1 MERKIRILLTTLLL
15 ISASLFSGC
24 STVNFSIEDTIKPPE
39 GKNIAV
45 KGTWK
50 IQNYILTDNSSQ
62 VPEKQEKYEQ
72 FIGKEA
78 VFDNEVSAIYK
89 DVCINPQY
97 KSIRTSVGTFIQN
110 KYRISEDILGITT
123 ENVNV
128 VTITTDNQLFHEL
141 IVTDANTAYVYM
153 EGGFLALKRISVDID
168 EKIRAESLGSVGLD
182 IDSGGDY
189 KEDPLLRSGVLMGIR
204 SPDNTYHTL
213 WLYFKN
219 REIKAKLYTS
229 QLVVPRAKG
238 FWEIGSIYTD
248 DSVSIYAE
256 PFADLSQKQK
266 SKTMSKINTINIKS
280 DSKVLFV
287 GNDYIGI
294 ESDMRLGVL
303 PIDNLGTKKPV
314 LLSDIIEGDS
324 ANILKQSAEAFI
336 SSLDREKVSKL
347 NHQPQESNFTLQRRN
362 GHWIMKSRLYYKDT
376 SSNKKYED
384 FDVKQMVPS
393 KLIHYDEMNIPWNE
407 IKFRAPWTRD
417 AYMSPNKDILILVS
431 EDNIIVYT
439 VQNKNTINKQLL
451 KIPLKN
457 GESIIMTEWSTG
469 KYADMWGEF
478 ADTAFDNSYDNGEF

>member
-1 MERKIRILLTTLLL
+1 MAKKIRVLLTILLL
-15 ISASLFSGC
+15 ITASLFSGC
-24 STVNFSIEDTIKPPE
+24 SSINFSIEDTIKPPE

-50 IQNYILTDNSSQ
+50 IQNYILTDNSSLT
-62 VPEKQEKYEQ
+62 PEKQEKYEQ

-78 VFDNEVSAIYK
+78 VFDNEVGAIFK

-97 KSIRTSVGTFIQN
+97 KSIRTSAGAFIQN
-110 KYRISEDILGITT
+110 KYRVSEDVLGITT

-182 IDSGGDY
+182 IDSGDY
-189 KEDPLLRSGVLMGIR
+189 KEDPLLRSGVLLGIR
-204 SPDNTYHTL
+204 SADNTYHTL

-219 REIKAKLYTS
+219 RETKAKLYTN
-229 QLVVPRAKG
+229 QLIVPRAKG
-238 FWEIGSIYTD
+238 FWEIGFIPTNNEIN
-248 DSVSIYAE
+248 IYAE
-256 PFADLSQKQK
+256 PFAELSKKHQTKLVSRINMINK
-266 SKTMSKINTINIKS
+266 KPNSKI
-280 DSKVLFV
+280 LFV

-303 PIDNLGTKKPV
+303 PIDNLATKKPV
-314 LLSDIIEGDS
+314 LLSDIIEGGS
-324 ANILKQSAEAFI
+324 TKTLKQSAEVFI
-336 SSLDREKVSKL
+336 SSLDSKRADGL
-347 NHQPQESNFTLQRRN
+347 NRQPQEDNFTLQRRN

-376 SSNKKYED
+376 SGDRKYED
-384 FDVKQMVPS
+384 FDLKQMVPS

-407 IKFRAPWTRD
+407 IKSRVPWTKD
-417 AYMSPNKDILILVS
+417 AYMSPNKDIAMLVS
-431 EDNIIVYT
+431 EDYIIVYT
-439 VQNKNTINKQLL
+439 VQNKNAISKQLL
-451 KIPLKN
+451 KIPLRE
-457 GESIIMTEWSTG
+457 GESIIMTEWATG

-478 ADTAFDNSYDNGEF
+478 AETAFDNSYDNGEF

>member
-1 MERKIRILLTTLLL
+1 MAKKIRVLLTILLL

-24 STVNFSIEDTIKPPE
+24 SSVNFSIEDTIKPPE

-50 IQNYILTDNSSQ
+50 IQNYILTDNSSLI
-62 VPEKQEKYEQ
+62 PGKQEKYEQ

-89 DVCINPQY
+89 EVCINPQY
-97 KSIRTSVGTFIQN
+97 KSIRTSAGTFIQN
-110 KYRISEDILGITT
+110 KYRISEDVLGITT
-123 ENVNV
+123 ENVNI

-182 IDSGGDY
+182 IDSGDY
-189 KEDPLLRSGVLMGIR
+189 KEDPLLRSGVLLGIR
-204 SPDNTYHTL
+204 SADNNYRTL

-219 REIKAKLYTS
+219 RETKAKLYTS

-238 FWEIGSIYTD
+238 FWEIGSVAIDNT
-248 DSVSIYAE
+248 VNIYAE
-256 PFADLSQKQK
+256 PFADLTKKQQ
-266 SKTMSKINTINIKS
+266 SKILSKINMINKKP
-280 DSKVLFV
+280 DSKILFV

-303 PIDNLGTKKPV
+303 PIDNLATKKPV
-314 LLSDIIEGDS
+314 LLSDIIEGAS
-324 ANILKQSAEAFI
+324 ANTLKQSAEVFI
-336 SSLDREKVSKL
+336 SSLDSKRANKL
-347 NHQPQESNFTLQRRN
+347 NHQPEEDNFTLQRRN

-376 SSNKKYED
+376 SGDKKYED
-384 FDVKQMVPS
+384 FDLKQMVPP
-393 KLIHYDEMNIPWNE
+393 KLIHYDEMNVPWNE
-407 IKFRAPWTRD
+407 IKSRSPWTRD
-417 AYMSPNKDILILVS
+417 AYMSPNKDIVILAS

-439 VQNKNTINKQLL
+439 VQNKNTITKQLL
-451 KIPLKN
+451 KIPLIK
-457 GESIIMTEWSTG
+457 GESIIMTEWATG

>member
-1 MERKIRILLTTLLL
+1 MAKKIRVFLTIFLLVTV
-15 ISASLFSGC
+15 SLFTGC
-24 STVNFSIEDTIKPPE
+24 SSINFSIEDTIKPPE
-39 GKNIAV
+39 GENIAV

-50 IQNYILTDNSSQ
+50 IQNYILT
-62 VPEKQEKYEQ
+62 EKNLVTDKNQEKYSL

-97 KSIRTSVGTFIQN
+97 KSIRTSAGTFIQN
-110 KYRISEDILGITT
+110 KYRISEDVLGIIS

-182 IDSGGDY
+182 IDTGDY
-189 KEDPLLRSGVLMGIR
+189 KEDPLLRSGVLLGIR
-204 SPDNTYHTL
+204 SADNKYRTL

-219 REIKAKLYTS
+219 RETKAKLYTS

-238 FWEIGSIYTD
+238 FWEIGSVATD
-248 DSVSIYAE
+248 NMINIYAE
-256 PFADLSQKQK
+256 PFTDESQKQQ
-266 SKTMSKINTINIKS
+266 SKIMSKINMINKKP
-280 DSKVLFV
+280 DSKILFV

-294 ESDMRLGVL
+294 ESDLRLGVL
-303 PIDNLGTKKPV
+303 PIDNLATKNPV

-324 ANILKQSAEAFI
+324 ANTLKQSAEVFI
-336 SSLDREKVSKL
+336 SSLDSKRANKL
-347 NHQPQESNFTLQRRN
+347 NRQPQEDNFTLQRRN
-362 GHWIMKSRLYYKDT
+362 GHWIMKSRLYYKDK
-376 SSNKKYED
+376 SSDKKYED
-384 FDVKQMVPS
+384 FDLKQMVPS

-407 IKFRAPWTRD
+407 IKSRTPWTRD
-417 AYMSPNKDILILVS
+417 AYMSPNKEIILLAS

-439 VQNKNTINKQLL
+439 VQNKNTISKQLL
-451 KIPLKN
+451 KIPLKE
-457 GESIIMTEWSTG
+457 GESIIMTEWATG
-469 KYADMWGEF
+469 KYADMWSEF
-478 ADTAFDNSYDNGEF
+478 ADTAFDNSYDIGEF

>member
-1 MERKIRILLTTLLL
+1 MAKKIRVLLIILLL
-15 ISASLFSGC
+15 ITASLFSGC
-24 STVNFSIEDTIKPPE
+24 SSINFSIEDTIKPPE

-50 IQNYILTDNSSQ
+50 IQNYILTDNSSLT
-62 VPEKQEKYEQ
+62 PEKQEKYEQ

-78 VFDNEVSAIYK
+78 VFDNEVSAIFK

-97 KSIRTSVGTFIQN
+97 KSIRTSAGTFIQN
-110 KYRISEDILGITT
+110 KYRVSEEFLGITT

-128 VTITTDNQLFHEL
+128 VTITTDNRLFHEL

-182 IDSGGDY
+182 IDSGEY
-189 KEDPLLRSGVLMGIR
+189 KEDPLLRSGVLLGIR
-204 SPDNTYHTL
+204 TVDNTYHTL

-219 REIKAKLYTS
+219 RETKAKLYTN

-238 FWEIGSIYTD
+238 FWEIGSL
-248 DSVSIYAE
+248 DSNNMINIYAE
-256 PFADLSQKQK
+256 PFAELSKKHQVKLISRINMINK
-266 SKTMSKINTINIKS
+266 KPNSKI
-280 DSKVLFV
+280 LFV

-303 PIDNLGTKKPV
+303 PIDNLATKKPV
-314 LLSDIIEGDS
+314 LLSDIIEGG
-324 ANILKQSAEAFI
+324 NVNTLKQSAEMFI
-336 SSLDREKVSKL
+336 SSLNSKDAEGL
-347 NHQPQESNFTLQRRN
+347 NRQPQEDNFTLQRRN

-376 SSNKKYED
+376 SSDKKYED
-384 FDVKQMVPS
+384 FDLKQMVPS

-407 IKFRAPWTRD
+407 IKSRVPWTKD
-417 AYMSPNKDILILVS
+417 AYMSPNKDIVMLAS

-439 VQNKNTINKQLL
+439 VQNKNAISKQLL
-451 KIPLKN
+451 KIPLRE
-457 GESIIMTEWSTG
+457 GDSIIMTEWATG
-469 KYADMWGEF
+469 KYADMWAEF
-478 ADTAFDNSYDNGEF
+478 AETAFDNSYYNGEF